1 MMKKPVVI
9 LVSLL
14 LLCNIALQAQQRS
27 MADSVIYYLRQVK
40 GLQSRDSVILGK
52 AVAAIKNTPA
62 ATLPVG
68 KIDSEL
74 KKLLPVIHRQNCLAV
89 KFNVAC
95 GLISG
100 RDIGLT
106 IEYDKNLIS
115 ELKGYSNEF
124 EKNILLNFIEWSR
137 IPYRNTTRQDEG
149 ISYYQHLAND
159 FEMARDSAATS
170 ACYWSLGGLY
180 RTVGLTDKAIY
191 CNMKSIAYHNKYYVL
206 KGKNFLVDKYDKT
219 DLGGYINKVGNLANN
234 YVDCDEPKKA
244 FPFLYEAKNMIES
257 TKDSVELKYVD
268 YIYFLIAKAKM
279 LTGGDSVDYYLDLHK
294 KLTELR
300 TPTISSAH
308 YQAYGYYCFLHNR
321 MDSAEYFILRAAEI
335 KKNNAIWINST
346 SDVLIPGYYLAL
358 IKTRQHKYSEAIR
371 LLKDEINDLLKVNLR
386 TVTLKEL
393 KLLADAYKMD
403 NDFKNSTAVWE
414 QYYALQNKILDDENR
429 SRSMSFETEQQI
441 SSLNVEKQK
450 QEQEAS
456 RQKLIRNWI
465 TGGLAIVFIFSLIF
479 LLQRIRIAKE
489 KRRSEALLLNILP
502 YETAREL
509 KVKGKSEA
517 RMFDE
522 VTVMFTDFKGFTQI
536 SEKLSPAEL
545 VAEIDTCFKA
555 FDEIIT
561 KYNIEKIKTIGD
573 SYMCAGGLPVPNK
586 TNAAD
591 VINAGLEIRDF
602 MLRRRSENS
611 NPGFEIRIGVHTGP
625 VIAGIVGNKKF
636 AYDIWGDTVNVA
648 SRMESSGEV
657 GKVNISNMSY
667 DMVKDQFIFIKRGKI
682 QAKYKGEID
691 MYFVE
696 SIR

>member
-1 MMKKPVVI
+1 MKKPVFI
-9 LVSLL
+9 LITFLML
-14 LLCNIALQAQQRS
+14 GNIALEAQQLS
-27 MADSVIYYLRQVK
+27 MADSVIYYLRQVR
-40 GLQSRDSVILGK
+40 GLQSRDSVLLEK

-89 KFNVAC
+89 KYNVAC

-100 RDIGLT
+100 KDIGLT

-124 EKNILLNFIEWSR
+124 EKNILLWSIEWSR

-149 ISYYQHLAND
+149 ISYYLHLIND
-159 FEMARDSAATS
+159 FEQVNDSAALS
-170 ACYWSLGGLY
+170 ACYWSVSGLY
-180 RTVGLTDKAIY
+180 RPIGLMDKAVY
-191 CNMKSIAYHNKYYVL
+191 CNMKSVANNNKNYVL
-206 KGKNFLVDKYDKT
+206 KSKGFLVAKYGNT
-219 DLGGYINKVGNLANN
+219 GLSGYINKAGNLASAYLKN
-234 YVDCDEPKKA
+234 DEPEKA
-244 FPFLYEAKNMIES
+244 FPLLYEAKNIIDAS
-257 TKDSVELKYVD
+257 KDSVDLIYAD

-279 LTGGDSVDYYLDLHK
+279 LKGGDSIDYYLDLMK
-294 KLTELR
+294 KVTDLR
-300 TPTISSAH
+300 NPTNSSSY
-308 YQAYGYYCFLHNR
+308 YQAYGYYCFLQNR
-321 MDSAEYFILRAAEI
+321 MDSAEHFIRQAAEI

-346 SDVLIPGYYLAL
+346 MDVLVPGYYLAL
-358 IKTRQHKYSEAIR
+358 IKIRQHKYSEAIR
-371 LLKDEINDLLKVNLR
+371 LLKDEINELLKFNLL
-386 TVTLKEL
+386 TVTLKEWI
-393 KLLADAYKMD
+393 LLADAYKM
-403 NDFKNSTAVWE
+403 NRDFKNSTAVLE
-414 QYYALQNKILDDENR
+414 QYIKLQKQIIDDENR

-441 SSLNVEKQK
+441 DHLNAEKQK
-450 QEQEAS
+450 QHQEAS

-465 TGGLAIVFIFSLIF
+465 TGGLAVVFIFSLIF
-479 LLQRIRIAKE
+479 LFQRIRIAKE
-489 KRRSEALLLNILP
+489 KRKSEALLLNILP

-509 KVKGKSEA
+509 KEKGKSDA

-522 VTVMFTDFKGFTQI
+522 VTVMFTDFKGFTLI

-602 MLRRRSENS
+602 MLRRRSEKS

-636 AYDIWGDTVNVA
+636 AYDIWGDTVNIA

-657 GKVNISNMSY
+657 GKVNISNTSY
-667 DMVKDQFIFIKRGKI
+667 DLVKGQFRFIERGKI